1 MNRLNA
7 SLLTM
12 AAVISLAALNVV
24 PNLTTS
30 AVVVAQKSSELYY
43 PGPGESWERRTPQQV
58 GMDPA
63 RLNEAIAFALANETK
78 APRNL
83 ELAHYQGEGREPF
96 DEGIGPFKERGDPT
110 GVILRQGYIVAE
122 WGDPQR
128 VDMTF
133 SVTKSFLSTTVGLAY
148 DRKLIRSLQDRVRDY
163 MAPVSPLAP
172 DFGKSRAERLGESS
186 LLQPLD
192 RKSTRLNSSHLGI
205 SYAVFCLKKKKK

>member
-1 MNRLNA
+1 MNRFNA

-24 PNLTTS
+24 PNLTAS
-30 AVVVAQKSSELYY
+30 AVVVAQKSSEVYY

-83 ELAHYQGEGREPF
+83 ELAHYLSEGREPF

-133 SVTKSFLSTTVGLAY
+133 KIG
-148 DRKLIRSLQDRVRDY
+148 
-163 MAPVSPLAP
+163 
-172 DFGKSRAERLGESS
+172 RASCRERG
-186 LLQPLD
+186 
-192 RKSTRLNSSHLGI
+192 
-205 SYAVFCLKKKKK
+205 

>member
-1 MNRLNA
+1 MNRLNT
-7 SLLTM
+7 SLLAT
-12 AAVISLAALNVV
+12 AALLSLAALSVV

-30 AVVVAQKSSELYY
+30 GVVVAQKSSELYY
-43 PGPGESWERRTPQQV
+43 PGPDEKWERRTPQQA

-63 RLNEAIAFALANETK
+63 RLNEAIAFALANEAK

-83 ELAHYQGEGREPF
+83 ELAHYQSIGREPF

-133 SVTKSFLSTTVGLAY
+133 KIG
-148 DRKLIRSLQDRVRDY
+148 
-163 MAPVSPLAP
+163 
-172 DFGKSRAERLGESS
+172 RASCRERG
-186 LLQPLD
+186 
-192 RKSTRLNSSHLGI
+192 
-205 SYAVFCLKKKKK
+205 